1 MEINFYEYLINI
13 GLINKE
19 TFSNLILEYHNK
31 FSDNNFSE
39 NMKDLLV
46 NFLDNLSKEEKNYMS
61 INLIKNYLESL
72 KTKKF
77 DKLKSI
83 YFKLEEKLLFKKLK
97 YLSKWKIQ
105 SCMGANGENETIQN
119 FKKINDTINKIN
131 IKIKRYRNASVEL
144 DSYRTLKSESIRIKS
159 KKKIKN
165 VSLLQ
170 NESTT
175 KKYDSTKDSVNFNK
189 NFNKKIEEKPTFR
202 TLKEQ
207 EELKECTFSPKINNY
222 SNINRNKEN
231 SEAISKESNNKRLFD
246 IFYKLHNDK
255 LIYLNK
261 IKYNKE
267 KYEKKLREENT
278 FRPKIYNN
286 NSFSKKLNKSN
297 QTFEERQKIYL
308 EKKEK
313 NSEKIKQELDNN
325 FSEICSFVPE
335 VNTIKNS
342 LSKSR
347 IIKNEP
353 NSEMKNSEVIL
364 DYYSSRTGDG
374 TIISKHKS
382 PFLRLYEESKNRNL
396 RQKSR
401 EKEYKYNLKKMANIS
416 CKKQLNEVDYE
427 KLKELYLYD
436 KKRDIIKRT
445 KQKVENEEGITFRPD
460 IFYNKSLK
468 NITSGFYE
476 RNEKFIKDKQNFIE
490 SSIKERDKLFNN
502 NLIHKDNKNIDN
514 FTKEEKDEIIKN
526 IVKRLAYEGG

>member
-1 MEINFYEYLINI
+1 
-13 GLINKE
+13 
-19 TFSNLILEYHNK
+19 
-31 FSDNNFSE
+31 
-39 NMKDLLV
+39 MKDLLV

-189 NFNKKIEEKPTFR
+189 NFNKKIEGKPTYR

-261 IKYNKE
+261 IKH
-267 KYEKKLREENT
+267 
-278 FRPKIYNN
+278 KI
-286 NSFSKKLNKSN
+286 FMSN
-297 QTFEERQKIYL
+297 
-308 EKKEK
+308 
-313 NSEKIKQELDNN
+313 
-325 FSEICSFVPE
+325 
-335 VNTIKNS
+335 
-342 LSKSR
+342 
-347 IIKNEP
+347 
-353 NSEMKNSEVIL
+353 
-364 DYYSSRTGDG
+364 
-374 TIISKHKS
+374 
-382 PFLRLYEESKNRNL
+382 
-396 RQKSR
+396 
-401 EKEYKYNLKKMANIS
+401 
-416 CKKQLNEVDYE
+416 
-427 KLKELYLYD
+427 
-436 KKRDIIKRT
+436 
-445 KQKVENEEGITFRPD
+445 
-460 IFYNKSLK
+460 
-468 NITSGFYE
+468 
-476 RNEKFIKDKQNFIE
+476 
-490 SSIKERDKLFNN
+490 
-502 NLIHKDNKNIDN
+502 
-514 FTKEEKDEIIKN
+514 
-526 IVKRLAYEGG
+526 